1 MNFRKQLLDAE
12 SELQMLVRRLGT
24 EAAAIIDGESGG
36 MDRLTVPLLKKDG
49 TYSVGCCRFPVA
61 ARTAHPPFLSV
72 SAPSA
77 TETTEI
83 SSLCSLNSSQDDE
96 YFADGSQPGQQT
108 PGPRKRPS
116 VAKKATFEG
125 DNKAKQESILR
136 KEQRQQQQRT
146 RFSDQASEED
156 RSKAKIVSF
165 GPSDHKPETRTK
177 SEQNLE
183 KLGIT
188 QIHPKPREEPESK
201 TKPKEPQLQQQ
212 QPPPHTYQDIQEMK
226 IQEVTSLLTSQLLKK
241 HDEQFNYENLR
252 RRSSVKSVNLNENL
266 SCHVEHRRTS
276 VPNWSTNKMT
286 AKKNS
291 KNAERRYAE
300 DRSWHEE
307 RRPVC
312 AKHGVGGYIEFSSS
326 DKETYGSDYEGF
338 GSERDIYSNGSYQNF
353 GFRASQEGLGGSGG
367 LKYIDKDEYW
377 VTPQDPLSRKGSG
390 SQKGRIS
397 PYLLKEN
404 VNNVPSPNAPPGAAD
419 AAQNQGE
426 CKTGEFPAPHG
437 LGGVS
442 SHLSPRGLSDATHR
456 SSIRCK
462 SRDSETTRSQ
472 TSAREPKQPT
482 KPRTNDQSGGGKQV
496 NSGFGTNLTH
506 VLSTPDVAAIRPFYD
521 SKTFDIYGTE
531 KRSKGQKSKQGM
543 GSGPLCAAVS
553 EGELLDL
560 SILPIFHKLLTERHK
575 SRTGYGA
582 SIASCPNISI
592 KCDIVEY
599 L

>member
-1 MNFRKQLLDAE
+1 
-12 SELQMLVRRLGT
+12 
-24 EAAAIIDGESGG
+24 
-36 MDRLTVPLLKKDG
+36 
-49 TYSVGCCRFPVA
+49 
-61 ARTAHPPFLSV
+61 
-72 SAPSA
+72 
-77 TETTEI
+77 
-83 SSLCSLNSSQDDE
+83 
-96 YFADGSQPGQQT
+96 
-108 PGPRKRPS
+108 
-116 VAKKATFEG
+116 
-125 DNKAKQESILR
+125 
-136 KEQRQQQQRT
+136 
-146 RFSDQASEED
+146 
-156 RSKAKIVSF
+156 
-165 GPSDHKPETRTK
+165 
-177 SEQNLE
+177 
-183 KLGIT
+183 
-188 QIHPKPREEPESK
+188 
-201 TKPKEPQLQQQ
+201 
-212 QPPPHTYQDIQEMK
+212 MK

-241 HDEQFNYENLR
+241 HDEQYNYENLR

-276 VPNWSTNKMT
+276 VPNWSTNKVSLT
-286 AKKNS
+286 VKKNS
-291 KNAERRYAE
+291 KNAERRYGE

-338 GSERDIYSNGSYQNF
+338 GSEKDIYSNGSYQNF
-353 GFRASQEGLGGSGG
+353 GFRASQEGFGSSGG

-404 VNNVPSPNAPPGAAD
+404 VNNLPSPNVPPSAVD
-419 AAQNQGE
+419 AAQNQA
-426 CKTGEFPAPHG
+426 FD
-437 LGGVS
+437 
-442 SHLSPRGLSDATHR
+442 LSDSAQSERMMMR
-456 SSIRCK
+456 SSYGSVK
-462 SRDSETTRSQ
+462 SKGRDPETRSQ
-472 TSAREPKQPT
+472 ASVGSTREAKQLT
-482 KPRTNDQSGGGKQV
+482 KQRTIDQSGGKQV
-496 NSGFGTNLTH
+496 NSNFNTNLTH

-531 KRSKGQKSKQGM
+531 KRSKIQKSKQAM